1 MNKLLKVPCLSLFLF
16 CTILSSNAQK
26 KYTYESV
33 NDDPLKARIYTLD
46 NGLKVYLTV
55 NKSAPR
61 IKALIGVKAGGKNDP
76 SETTGLAH
84 YFEHLMFKGT
94 QRYGTINY
102 EQEKPILDKIEELF
116 ELYRYTRDDTKR
128 KNIYH
133 VIDSLSFLAS
143 QYAISNEYDKLM
155 TFIGSNGSNAYTS
168 YDETVYLED
177 IPSNQLENWAKIQVD
192 RFENI
197 VIRGFHTELETV
209 YEEKN
214 MSLTNDN
221 SKVLDTVLSAL
232 FPYHPYGTQT
242 ILGTQE
248 ELKNPSITNIKKFF
262 ETWYVPNNM
271 AICLSGDL
279 NPDKTIAIIDKYF
292 GRLKPNNSLPTLNCL
307 DATPI
312 LSPIAKE
319 VMGVDAKNLVLAWR
333 FPGAKSEEFQ
343 TLQVV
348 SQILSNDKAGLIDIN
363 LKQKQKVLSAS
374 CYPLGFADY
383 SIFIMEATPKEGQ
396 TLDELRQLLLNEIN
410 ALRNG
415 NFDENILKASL
426 NNLKLEEI
434 KQLENNDGRANE
446 LLYSFINNKKWE
458 DEVNSIDKMSKLT
471 KNDIVDLAN
480 IWLKDNNYVTV
491 YKRQGK
497 NPNEISIA
505 KPEITPIITNRDTV
519 SLFFKEIMNCQ
530 IEPIKP
536 VFLDFKKDLRLLSA
550 KNNIPLI
557 YKQNEEN
564 DLFQLIY
571 VFEMGNCHDKAV
583 SVAFKYLEYLGTS
596 DMSPTVLKKEFY
608 KMACN
613 FYVYPGMERTYVILS
628 GLNENLIEAVKCLEN
643 LMSNAVINE
652 KAYKNM
658 VNDILKARK
667 DDKLNQINNFSNLI
681 SYATYGQYSPKTN
694 ILSENE
700 LINLNPE
707 ELLNRIHQQNNYK
720 HRILYYGPSNED
732 DILSLINEYHIV
744 PDTLQDIPKG
754 FSYPRLETNSTKIY
768 IAPFDANQVYM
779 AQYSN
784 RNDNFDPAVEP
795 YREMYNDYFG
805 SNMNSIVFQELRESR
820 GLTYSVSAVL
830 LQPTFLKYPYTMRTQ
845 IVTQND
851 KMINAI
857 NTFNLILN
865 NMPES
870 ENAFYLAKEG
880 LINRLRTE
888 RIIRDGVLWAYIN
901 SDDLGLDVD
910 SRIKTYQDVQ
920 QMHLSDIVDFQKK
933 WIKGRTYVYCILGNK
948 SELNLDELRKIA
960 PIEELTQEQIF
971 GY

>member
-1 MNKLLKVPCLSLFLF
+1 MNRLLKTSRLLIF
-16 CTILSSNAQK
+16 ILCIILNCNAQN
-26 KYTYESV
+26 KYIYKSI
-33 NDDPLKARIYTLD
+33 NNDPLKARIYTLD

-55 NKSAPR
+55 NNSAPQ
-61 IKALIGVKAGGKNDP
+61 IKAVIGVKAGGKNDT

-116 ELYRYTRDDTKR
+116 ELYRYTKDDITR

-133 VIDSLSFLAS
+133 IIDSLSFVAS
-143 QYAISNEYDKLM
+143 QYAIPNEYDKLM
-155 TFIGSNGSNAYTS
+155 TFIGSNESNAYTS
-168 YDETVYLED
+168 YDETVYLEN
-177 IPSNQLENWAKIQVD
+177 IPSNQVENWAKIQVD

-214 MSLTNDN
+214 ISLTDDN

-232 FPYHPYGTQT
+232 FPHHPYGTQT

-248 ELKNPSITNIKKFF
+248 KLKNPSITNIKKFF

-279 NPDKTIAIIDKYF
+279 DPDEIIIIIDKYF
-292 GRLKPNNSLPTLNCL
+292 GKLKPNNSLPTLNHP
-307 DATPI
+307 DETPI
-312 LSPIAKE
+312 LSPINKE
-319 VMGVDAKNLVLAWR
+319 VIGVNAESLVLAWR

-343 TLQVV
+343 ALQVV
-348 SQILSNDKAGLIDIN
+348 SQILSNDKVGLIDIDLN
-363 LKQKQKVLSAS
+363 QKQKVLSAY

-396 TLDELRQLLLNEIN
+396 TLDELRQFLLNELN
-410 ALRNG
+410 VLRSG
-415 NFDENILKASL
+415 NFDEDILKATL

-434 KQLENNDGRANE
+434 QQLENNDGRVNK

-458 DEVNSIDKMSKLT
+458 DEVNSISRMSKLT
-471 KNDIVDLAN
+471 KNDIVDLAKT
-480 IWLKDNNYVTV
+480 WLKDNNYVAV
-491 YKRQGK
+491 YKHQGK
-497 NPNEISIA
+497 DPNEISIT

-519 SLFFKEIMNCQ
+519 SLFFKEIINNP
-530 IEPIKP
+530 IEPIEP

-557 YKQNEEN
+557 YKQNKEN
-564 DLFQLIY
+564 ELFQLTY
-571 VFEMGNCHDKAV
+571 VFEMGNCHDKAI

-596 DMSPTVLKKEFY
+596 DVSPSALKNEFY

-613 FYVYPGMERTYVILS
+613 FQVYTGVERTYVILS
-628 GLNENLIEAVKCLEN
+628 GLNENLLEATKCLEN

-652 KAYKNM
+652 EAYNNM
-658 VNDILKARK
+658 VNDILKTRK
-667 DDKLNQINNFSNLI
+667 DDKLNQIKNFSNLI
-681 SYATYGQYSPKTN
+681 NYAIYGQYSPKTN

-700 LINLNPE
+700 LLNLNPE
-707 ELLNRIHQQNNYK
+707 ELVKHIHQQNNYK

-732 DILSLINEYHIV
+732 EILSLINKYHII

-754 FSYPRLETNSTKIY
+754 YSYPRLVTNSTKIY
-768 IAPFDANQVYM
+768 IAPYDANQVYI
-779 AQYSN
+779 AQHSN
-784 RNDNFDPAVEP
+784 RNDKFNPTVEP
-795 YREMYNDYFG
+795 FREMYNEYFG
-805 SNMNSIVFQELRESR
+805 NNMSSVVFQELRESR
-820 GLTYSVSAVL
+820 GLTYSASAVL
-830 LQPTFLKYPYTMRTQ
+830 LQPTFQKYPYTMRTQ

-851 KMINAI
+851 KIINAI

-888 RIIRDGVLWAYIN
+888 RIIRGDVLWAYIN
-901 SDDLGLDVD
+901 SHDLGLDVD
-910 SRIKTYQDVQ
+910 PRIKTYQDVQ
-920 QMHLSDIVDFQKK
+920 QMNLSDIVDFQKK

-948 SELNLDELRKIA
+948 SGLNLDELKKIA